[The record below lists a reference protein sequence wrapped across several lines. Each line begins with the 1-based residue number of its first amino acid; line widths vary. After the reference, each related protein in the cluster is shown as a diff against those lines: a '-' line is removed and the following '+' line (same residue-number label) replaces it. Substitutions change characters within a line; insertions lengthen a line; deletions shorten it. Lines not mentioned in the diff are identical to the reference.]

1 MELNSVLAIMNGH
14 DEKEGKGTRRTKI
27 SRMIMKKLKL
37 ALPTIRL
44 ASQTRLRPPGFHLQA
59 YWRKFVVQDTS
70 ETSKPWISKRRILPD
85 KYRQLFSNKRVR
97 YLGGRRDVLGGK
109 CRAEVVGDLA
119 EHGVFSIDGQRE
131 LFVIRYFQDS
141 RPPLA
146 LVSPTWASH
155 PRSKEGAGDGDDGVG
170 TSRTIVRFILGQ
182 PRKDWER
189 RTQLEMEDFPGKT
202 RRAIQETPVIVEPV
216 PVPSP
221 RQLNRPP
228 SSETSHS
235 TSPSSRMGDFPTR
248 LSGWFSHTFFTS
260 STDLSLPA
268 LIAQS
273 NSVSTGSTSSP
284 RPELLPCF
292 YRTNAQLLLLLPLGF
307 VFLRLA
313 SDTYYSSWM
322 LKVLDA
328 MVIGRVIVDVGL
340 GHDEGEKTKT
350 GEWVESVLNWFVVNG
365 LFVVKKKSERSRFIG
380 LRQVPKPQLSD
391 ELRQA
396 CRDKLLSCL
405 ADLTSHVTT
414 IEHED
419 NSKVK
424 VAGAAADGEL
434 WVDKVLSSIEE
445 LKQDTK
451 HLTSVMEV
459 DEEEEALRLKVREVV
474 AQLKKVSGE
483 KQEAASGTQLL
494 LLASLVQQSCSDEVV
509 SLETI
514 ESCVEA
520 AMREF
525 ALEKSK
531 KKRGRPSIPAED
543 DDGLEP
549 IDVIVD
555 TIIGFMEKS
564 TAYMRIV
571 GNQVF
576 SLISDQVKSSTI
588 DLILTQ
594 LETRDPTTEE
604 SSNEEMDE
612 DEEDEG
618 EDNDNVVSDS
628 SSDDSDEEEDND
640 DVEVDEELRQKILE
654 ALSVNGIDAA
664 NEDDGESDEEY
675 MDDDQMMA
683 IDEHLAEIFRS
694 RVNEKKASKD
704 VDAQREATHFK
715 NRVLD
720 LVDIF
725 IKKQQSSSSIFR
737 LIIPLMDL
745 ITRTTSDERQ
755 LSDKAQGIVRSRIGK
770 LKEFSSS
777 ISIEDCLL
785 CISKH
790 LSSRN
795 IYPIAPIVARLFC

>member
-1 MELNSVLAIMNGH
+1 MTENESPSSCKVGGGNRGGGI
-14 DEKEGKGTRRTKI
+14 
-27 SRMIMKKLKL
+27 
-37 ALPTIRL
+37 
-44 ASQTRLRPPGFHLQA
+44 
-59 YWRKFVVQDTS
+59 
-70 ETSKPWISKRRILPD
+70 IL
-85 KYRQLFSNKRVR
+85 L
-97 YLGGRRDVLGGK
+97 
-109 CRAEVVGDLA
+109 
-119 EHGVFSIDGQRE
+119 
-131 LFVIRYFQDS
+131 
-141 RPPLA
+141 
-146 LVSPTWASH
+146 
-155 PRSKEGAGDGDDGVG
+155 GAGDEDLVGLSLIEFSGREDELATGCCSSRMAALAGASRRCIKSLKEPEILREDLGSVMDLLLLRLRSSVVAVVSTLLQTHSPHLSRFWPTKSFFVFVSSTGVL
-170 TSRTIVRFILGQ
+170 RQILIN
-182 PRKDWER
+182 
-189 RTQLEMEDFPGKT
+189 FPGKT

-235 TSPSSRMGDFPTR
+235 TSPSSRMGDFSTR
-248 LSGWFSHTFFTS
+248 LSGWFSHTFSTS

-292 YRTNAQLLLLLPLGF
+292 VSASLTPTIPAGCSRYWTPWLSVELSSTSGWDMMKEKKVMRTTLQLAALIRNGSI
-307 VFLRLA
+307 A
-313 SDTYYSSWM
+313 
-322 LKVLDA
+322 
-328 MVIGRVIVDVGL
+328 
-340 GHDEGEKTKT
+340 KT

-525 ALEKSK
+525 SLEKSK

-725 IKKQQSSSSIFR
+725 IKKQPSSSSIFR

-770 LKEFSSS
+770 LKEFPSS